1 MAPQTCAIP
10 NGWSQ
15 LRTNPSDKSFDH
27 SWDKWC
33 QWLENG
39 NEFGTNLAGTANMLS
54 QSLLRIGMGHLGR
67 HEADQVSCRASG
79 SGDLEMQ
86 AIVAYIKFLS
96 TGVARG
102 QLAGT
107 GDRSDA

>member
-1 MAPQTCAIP
+1 
-10 NGWSQ
+10 
-15 LRTNPSDKSFDH
+15 
-27 SWDKWC
+27 
-33 QWLENG
+33 
-39 NEFGTNLAGTANMLS
+39 
-54 QSLLRIGMGHLGR
+54 
-67 HEADQVSCRASG
+67 
-79 SGDLEMQ
+79 MQ